1 MLRLGS
7 EVPIVPDLDF
17 EVPLVDGMLAT
28 ALQNNCSGKHVGMML
43 LAQRPRWHQRP
54 RPGMIRIRIWPQ
66 MVRAVETDDRADER
80 ECVTML
86 A

>member
-1 MLRLGS
+1 
-7 EVPIVPDLDF
+7 
-17 EVPLVDGMLAT
+17 
-28 ALQNNCSGKHVGMML
+28 
-43 LAQRPRWHQRP
+43 
-54 RPGMIRIRIWPQ
+54 MIRIRIWPQ